1 MELILIFLKREWK
14 SVVVLLMIAALSVTI
29 LYKNHRIE
37 GLELDLA
44 HKQLVIDK
52 ARADYDRQSKWIAS
66 LNAINRAE
74 VAGMRETYRETLI
87 KERKSHAQT
96 YKIAIANADAA
107 GRMRLATGNAGDCTL
122 PADDAAAARTD
133 GGAEGGQAAET
144 VSVGDC
150 IDAAI
155 QIEGLHKYIR
165 SELSHINQPAKPE

>member
-14 SVVVLLMIAALSVTI
+14 SVAVLLVIAALSVVI

-37 GLELDLA
+37 RLELDIE
-44 HKQLVIDK
+44 HKQLAIDK
-52 ARADYDRQSKWIAS
+52 ARADYDRQAKWVQS
-66 LNAINRAE
+66 LNAINQAE
-74 VAGMRETYRETLI
+74 VNGIREAYRETLI

-107 GRMRLATGNAGDCTL
+107 GRMRLAAGGAGDCTL
-122 PADDAAAARTD
+122 PANDATTTGTD
-133 GGAEGGQAAET
+133 GSAEGGQASET

-155 QIEGLHKYIR
+155 QIESLQKYIR
-165 SELSHINQPAKPE
+165 SELAHINQPPKPE